1 MDSKGDSMDKSER
14 KEISAVMGEVVE
26 QKIMPQLKKLEKQN
40 NGIMEQVAKNSEDI
54 KIIKEDFKDMGYTLE
69 RIETRLD
76 SVIRRQDDSSIKTS
90 QLQRRVLRLETKK
103 T

>member
-1 MDSKGDSMDKSER
+1 MDKSER